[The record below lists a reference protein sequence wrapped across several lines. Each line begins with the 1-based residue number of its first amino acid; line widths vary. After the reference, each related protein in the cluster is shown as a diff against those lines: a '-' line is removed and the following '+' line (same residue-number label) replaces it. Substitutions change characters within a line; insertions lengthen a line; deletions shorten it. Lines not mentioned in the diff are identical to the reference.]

1 MIDSRVEF
9 ENGRVNLYIDGKRET
24 ACAYITY
31 FDERSRCAD
40 FAKEGYEI
48 YSLCASF
55 SGLPLNSIT
64 GFSPLFGIFDV
75 KGQPDYGPFDNNVRQ
90 IIAACPTAK
99 IFPRVRVSM
108 PAWWVDEHP
117 EEVCPTPGKPA
128 WWAENKTDEPHSDLH
143 REALYSDRFRETG
156 AEMLREFIAHIHASD
171 YADHIIGYQIAG
183 GGTEEWFHFD
193 ENASCCGCTEQKF
206 NDYLHD
212 HGLTAPDVH
221 TPVPDMAH
229 YEKDGAVEDLAT
241 RWYLEFSCFS
251 IAETIA
257 HFARVAKECVQNQQ
271 IVGVFFGYV
280 QAVPSPLRGSSGL
293 YALLECPD
301 IDFFCSPVSYS
312 GMRSLG
318 VDWGEHSAGESIK
331 QHGKLY
337 FLENDIRTCL
347 SDIPEHCRPG
357 VDPQKKYTAK
367 VWYGPETV
375 ERSVWAMR
383 KSFARQL
390 VHANALWWFDMWG
403 GWYANP
409 DLAAETKLCLELMR
423 EQTAAKRPTDRA
435 HIAVLFDEKFPF
447 RVGKNDPCFNSQYH
461 LHDKLGSTGMTFD
474 AFITEDYE
482 QSVHYQAVL
491 FPFPAEFDTEEISK
505 IKAFLQEKQ
514 IPYVQLTKED
524 ADPNPDSLRSR
535 LLAAGVHCYCH
546 SGDVVYHG
554 NGFLCIHA
562 AAAGKKT
569 ITLPEAAEITP
580 IVPGGEPFTAREFEV
595 EMQTFETLLF
605 RVS

>member
-31 FDERSRCAD
+31 FDERSHCED

-64 GFSPLFGIFDV
+64 GFSPLFGIYDV
-75 KGQPDYGPFDNNVRQ
+75 KGQPDYSHFDRNVRQ

-108 PAWWVDEHP
+108 PRWWTEEHP
-117 EEVCPTPGKPA
+117 DDICITPLGDK
-128 WWAENKTDEPHSDLH
+128 
-143 REALYSDRFRETG
+143 REALFSDAFREDG
-156 AEMLREFIAHIHASD
+156 AAMLREFIAHIHASD
-171 YADHIIGYQIAG
+171 YAEHIIGYQIAG

-193 ENASCCGCTEQKF
+193 EKGSLSGCSEQMF
-206 NDYLHD
+206 NEYLQA
-212 HGLTAPDVH
+212 HGLAGKEEHFSVPEAVH
-221 TPVPDMAH
+221 YDKEGPI
-229 YEKDGAVEDLAT
+229 EDLRT
-241 RWYLEFSCFS
+241 QKYLEFVCFS
-251 IAETIA
+251 VAETIA
-257 HFARVAKECVQNQQ
+257 HFAHVVKECVQHRQ

-280 QAVPSPLRGSSGL
+280 QEITNPLRGSIGL
-293 YALLECPD
+293 KTMLECSD
-301 IDFFCSPVSYS
+301 IDFHCSPVSYF

-318 VDWGEHSAGESIK
+318 VDWGEHAAGESIK

-347 SDIPEHCRPG
+347 TDIPEHCRPG
-357 VDPQKKYTAK
+357 IDPMLKYSAK
-367 VWYGPETV
+367 IWYGPDTV
-375 ERSVWAMR
+375 EGSLWAMR

-403 GWYANP
+403 GWYADP
-409 DLAAETKLCLELMR
+409 DLTAETRLCLKLMQ
-423 EQTAAKRPTDRA
+423 EQTAAGGPTDRS

-447 RVGKNDPCFNSQYH
+447 RIGRNDPCFSMQHN
-461 LHDKLGSTGMTFD
+461 LHNRLGSTGMTFD

-491 FPFPAEFDTEEISK
+491 FPFPAEFDTEEIAK
-505 IKAFLQEKQ
+505 IKAFLNEKH

-535 LLAAGVHCYCH
+535 LLAAGVHCYC
-546 SGDVVYHG
+546 STGDVVYHG
-554 NGFLCIHA
+554 SGFLCIHA

-569 ITLPEAAEITP
+569 ITLPEAAKITSIAP
-580 IVPGGEPFTAREFEV
+580 AGEAFTAREFEV
-595 EMQTFETLLF
+595 EMQAFETLLF